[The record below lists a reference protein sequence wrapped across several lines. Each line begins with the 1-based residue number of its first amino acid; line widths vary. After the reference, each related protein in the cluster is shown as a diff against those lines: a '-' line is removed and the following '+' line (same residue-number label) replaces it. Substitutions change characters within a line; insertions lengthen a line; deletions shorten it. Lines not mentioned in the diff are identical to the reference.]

1 MHRHFIRTVLPLLA
15 LTAAAGAAQAETEF
29 LYSCG
34 GELDLVV
41 ATYPESGTG
50 RYEVDGVFIT
60 DLVPDGQGAWVND
73 EHELQFWPEGEG
85 PTLFLGSEQFTC
97 EPFADDPGMN
107 AGAEPV
113 DAAAPAE
120 GGIMNTAD
128 LDMAPYGSVRGWDVY
143 SLSSGPS
150 FMGCAASIEQP
161 GGFLILQKK
170 DYGWE
175 LRVPANQTE
184 GFDGGVIVLD
194 GKTVD
199 AQFGFTPEGAGE
211 AGLDDGFVAR
221 LRQGTKLTTQINGE
235 KPVNW
240 SLKGS
245 AAVVTKIEECYT
257 NQGVQP

>member
-29 LYSCG
+29 LYSCS
-34 GELDLVV
+34 DFAVV

-50 RYEVDGVFIT
+50 RYEVDGVFIA
-60 DLVPDGQGAWVND
+60 DLVPDGQGAWVD
-73 EHELQFWPEGEG
+73 DAKEVQFWPEGEG

-97 EPFADDPGMN
+97 EAFGDDPGMH
-107 AGAEPV
+107 AGV
-113 DAAAPAE
+113 DPEANLD
-120 GGIMNTAD
+120 GGMPTTAD
-128 LDMAPYGSVRGWDVY
+128 LEMVPYNGVRGWEVY
-143 SLSSGPS
+143 SMHSGGG
-150 FMGCAASIEQP
+150 FAGCAGSIEQP

-221 LRQGTKLTTQINGE
+221 LRQGNRLTTQINGE
-235 KPVNW
+235 EPINW
-240 SLKGS
+240 DMKGS

-257 NQGVQP
+257 RKGVLP